1 MVSHSLPVFLP
12 GENNFFSYTHIF
24 QLWKNPL
31 LRTFLNSWRNCQYS
45 TLFSPKQYIVT
56 TLQDDLS
63 LPLSSPT
70 EPNVFLKRA
79 KGVKRNII
87 KDNLTY
93 NHYASLARDN
103 IQCPSSKQYSLARKD
118 FTIFMTQNRKIM
130 LSKQNNKRL
139 FYDCMQTPSHHFSLP
154 LDAKYLLDWPKDK
167 IWQNAIF
174 VFCYFSCL
182 FLLQFFLYKD
192 TSFFNGVGKVYRR
205 SVTFIL
211 WSWHLAIRP
220 HWRRGIFLL

>member
-1 MVSHSLPVFLP
+1 MSVRRSVGRSVCLFTSSLWSRISLFRGLQRLITAPAQPHATDIAVYPAL
-12 GENNFFSYTHIF
+12 
-24 QLWKNPL
+24 
-31 LRTFLNSWRNCQYS
+31 LNSWRNCQYS

-87 KDNLTY
+87 KETLTY
-93 NHYASLARDN
+93 NHYASLAREN
-103 IQCPSSKQYSLARKD
+103 IQCPSSKQYSLARKN
-118 FTIFMTQNRKIM
+118 FTIFMTQNRKVM

-139 FYDCMQTPSHHFSLP
+139 FYDCMKTPSHHFSLP
-154 LDAKYLLDWPKDK
+154 LDAKYLLDRPKDE

-174 VFCYFSCL
+174 FFCYFSCL
-182 FLLQFFLYKD
+182 FLLQFFSL
-192 TSFFNGVGKVYRR
+192 
-205 SVTFIL
+205 
-211 WSWHLAIRP
+211 
-220 HWRRGIFLL
+220 